1 MSAKKGGRGGK
12 RGKRGMKSCRDL
24 GGQTAAAKV
33 AQSANEWLA
42 LNPKP
47 KI

>member
-24 GGQTAAAKV
+24 GGQTAAAAKV
-33 AQSANEWLA
+33 AQSANE
-42 LNPKP
+42 
-47 KI
+47 